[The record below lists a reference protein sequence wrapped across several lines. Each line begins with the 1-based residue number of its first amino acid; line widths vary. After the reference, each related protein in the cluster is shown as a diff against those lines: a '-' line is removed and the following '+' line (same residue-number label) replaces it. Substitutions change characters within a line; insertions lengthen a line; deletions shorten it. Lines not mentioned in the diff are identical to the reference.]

1 MKKRIKTSFIIMPA
15 LTLLVLAIL
24 VLTACE
30 LITPKPEKPTI
41 HALFISL
48 DYEFL
53 TDNRLHLSGTIR
65 DAKEFNAVM
74 QALSQVMGIKYQET
88 LMLQEGDDYPYDDPL
103 FPTHDHILNKLDDF
117 ATSGEI
123 KPNDIFI
130 LYYSGHGIGSTN
142 EPTLPGSGNLV
153 IAPDNSSTTTIQQI
167 TVEAI
172 KNALN
177 TIEATKLLIIDACF
191 SGHFVTEYPRT
202 NEMRVTLGS
211 GYDADLYYL
220 TAASDTQESFESNLD
235 GLGEHGYF
243 TYYLLKALGWDHSAG
258 FDEVQDDDG
267 IITQVGG
274 AIPANGVIPVLK
286 NSKMLVTD
294 IYNYVSESLKDRFGI
309 FFNQTPQTG
318 AGPMDMILF
327 DSTWE

>member
-1 MKKRIKTSFIIMPA
+1 MRKRIQPPLISIFV
-15 LTLLVLAIL
+15 LVLLILAIL

-53 TDNRLHLSGTIR
+53 TDDRLHLSGTIR

-74 QALSQVMGIKYQET
+74 QALSQVMGIDYQET
-88 LMLQEGDDYPYDDPL
+88 LMLQEGDDYLYNDPL
-103 FPTHDHILNKLDDF
+103 FPTHDHIFNKLHDF

-130 LYYSGHGIGSTN
+130 LYYSGHGVGSTY
-142 EPTLPGSGNLV
+142 EPTLPERGNLV
-153 IAPDNSSTTTIQQI
+153 IAPENSSTTTIQYI
-167 TVEAI
+167 TVEEI
-172 KNALN
+172 KTALN
-177 TIEATKLLIIDACF
+177 TIGGTKLLIIDACF
-191 SGHFVTEYPRT
+191 SGHFVTEYPLT

-211 GYDADLYYL
+211 GYDANLYYL

-243 TYYLLKALGWDHSAG
+243 TYYLLKALGWDHSIG
-258 FDEVQDDDG
+258 SEIKIG
-267 IITQVGG
+267 KILTQVGG
-274 AIPANGVIPVLK
+274 AIRADGVIPVLK
-286 NSKMLVTD
+286 NSRILVTD
-294 IYNYVSESLKDRFGI
+294 IYNYISKSLKDRFGI

-318 AGPMDMILF
+318 KGPMDMILF